1 MLKNFKKI
9 CAITLG
15 VLCVAATINAAEKV
29 KLNKTYLSLEEGSS
43 AKLKVIGSKKQ
54 VKWSSSNK
62 KVATVSQKGKVN
74 AKKAGN
80 CKITAKVSSRKY
92 ICKVKVIKKTD
103 GTVPTETSTP
113 QTNPPQTSTP
123 QTDAPQTNPPQTSAP
138 QTSAPQ
144 TSAPQTNPPQTN
156 TNNDK
161 ITGKELIIKENNK
174 EIYGKI
180 YYPKK
185 EGKCPAVILS
195 HGYNGAHSDF
205 TRECTFFAEN
215 GYIAYAYDFCGGSTK
230 SKSSGK
236 STDMT
241 VFTEKEDLLTVFNY
255 IQGLENVD
263 SSQMFLMGA
272 SQGGFVT
279 TLAAEEL
286 KDKTKC
292 IVLYYPA
299 LNIPDDWRHNY
310 PDISKIPEVRNFWG
324 LQLGKEFFLSI
335 HDFYTFD
342 NIGSYPNDVL
352 IIYGNKDNI
361 VPYSAMLEA
370 EKAYKSAELVVL
382 ENEGHGFS
390 ATTGKKTMEMAL
402 EFMNKHL

>member
-1 MLKNFKKI
+1 MHKNIKKI
-9 CAITLG
+9 CITTMGIL
-15 VLCVAATINAAEKV
+15 LATTTIHAAEKV
-29 KLNKTYLSLEEGSS
+29 KLNKTSLILEEGSS
-43 AKLKVIGSKKQ
+43 QTLKVTGSKKS

-62 KVATVSQKGKVN
+62 KVAIVSKKGKVT
-74 AKKAGN
+74 AKKSGN
-80 CKITAKVSSRKY
+80 CKITAKTSSKKY
-92 ICKVKVIKKTD
+92 ICKVKVTKKPDST
-103 GTVPTETSTP
+103 TPAET
-113 QTNPPQTSTP
+113 N
-123 QTDAPQTNPPQTSAP
+123 A
-138 QTSAPQ
+138 
-144 TSAPQTNPPQTN
+144 
-156 TNNDK
+156 DK
-161 ITGKELIIKENNK
+161 EDIMVKELIIKENNK

-185 EGKCPAVILS
+185 EGKYPAVILS
-195 HGYNGAHSDF
+195 HGYNGANSDF
-205 TRECTFFAEN
+205 VRECTYFAEN
-215 GYIAYAYDFCGGSTK
+215 GYVAYAYDFCGGSTR

-263 SSQMFLMGA
+263 PGQMFLFGG

-286 KDKTKC
+286 IDKTKGM
-292 IVLYYPA
+292 VLYFPA
-299 LNIPDDWRHNY
+299 LNIPDDWRRTY
-310 PDISKIPEVRNFWG
+310 PAEDKIPETNNFWG
-324 LQLGKEFFLSI
+324 STLGKEFFLSI

-370 EKAYKSAELVVL
+370 EKAYNSAELIVL

-390 ATTGKKTMEMAL
+390 PSGGKKAMEMVL
-402 EFMNKHL
+402 NFLKKH